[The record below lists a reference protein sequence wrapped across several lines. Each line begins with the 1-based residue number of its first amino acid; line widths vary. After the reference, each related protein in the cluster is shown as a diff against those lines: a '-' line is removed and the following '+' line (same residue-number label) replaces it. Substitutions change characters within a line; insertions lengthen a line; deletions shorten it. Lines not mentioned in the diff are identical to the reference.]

1 MRHESILI
9 VDDEPGIR
17 ELLGQILGD
26 EGYETEAVSSGEEAL
41 QVLEKR
47 LYDLILLDIWLPGLN
62 GVEVLKRLNAGG
74 NDVPVIVISGHA
86 SAEQAVAAIQAGAH
100 DFLEKPLSYDR
111 VVVSVRNALKQSRL
125 ERKVQAVLEG
135 SGGPRLTGSSP
146 VIEELR
152 RQIVTAGASDGRVL
166 ITGANGTGKE
176 VVARLLHESSK
187 RASGPFVALNC
198 AAIPSELIES
208 ELFGHMK
215 GAFTGAVEAKRG
227 KFELADGGT
236 LFLDEVGD
244 MSLLTQAKLLRVLQE
259 QRFTRL
265 GGSREIAV
273 DVRVIAATNKS
284 LEAEIEAGNF
294 RQDLFYRLN
303 VIPIAVPPL
312 TERREDIPE
321 LVEEFVAEVVAET
334 GARPKRFSD
343 EALERL
349 KAYAWPGN
357 VRELRNVVERLV
369 IMVPEDEI
377 RPMHLAFLTPSST
390 QEGTVIGFTTAGEL
404 PPLREARARFEAAY
418 IQRVLEQCAG
428 NVSQAA
434 RLLGIERSH
443 LHRKIRQLGIDAGPA
458 ARLRRELGETR

>member
-1 MRHESILI
+1 MRRESILI

-26 EGYETEAVSSGEEAL
+26 EGYETHAVSSGEEAL
-41 QVLEKR
+41 SALER
-47 LYDLILLDIWLPGLN
+47 ELFDLVLLDIWLPDIN
-62 GVEVLKRLNAGG
+62 GVEVLKRLKAGG
-74 NDVPVIVISGHA
+74 SDTPVIVISGHA
-86 SAEQAVAAIQAGAH
+86 SAEQAVSAIQAGAH

-125 ERKVQAVLEG
+125 ERRVQTILEG
-135 SGGPRLTGSSP
+135 EGGPRLTGSSR
-146 VIEELR
+146 VVEELR
-152 RQIVTAGASDGRVL
+152 RQILTAGPSDGRVL

-176 VVARLLHESSK
+176 VVARLLHVNSR

-265 GGSREIAV
+265 GGSREISV

-284 LEAEIEAGNF
+284 LEEEIDAGNF
-294 RQDLFYRLN
+294 RRDLFYRLN
-303 VIPIAVPPL
+303 VIPIVVPPL
-312 TERREDIPE
+312 RERREDIPE

-334 GARPKRFSD
+334 GSKPKRFTE

-349 KAYAWPGN
+349 MAYPWPGN

-377 RPMHLAFLTPSST
+377 GPEHLGFLTA
-390 QEGTVIGFTTAGEL
+390 EGMGGGDIIGFRPEGEL
-404 PPLREARARFEAAY
+404 PPLREARARFEAVY
-418 IQRVLEQCAG
+418 IERVLERCEG

-434 RLLGIERSH
+434 RVLGIERSH
-443 LHRKIRQLGIDAGPA
+443 LHRKIRQLGIS
-458 ARLRRELGETR
+458 LR

>member
-1 MRHESILI
+1 MSSESILI

-26 EGYETEAVSSGEEAL
+26 EGFETQAVASGQEAL
-41 QVLEKR
+41 TVLEKE
-47 LYDLILLDIWLPGLN
+47 LLDLVLLDIWLPDVN
-62 GVEVLKRLNAGG
+62 GVEVLKRLKSTGS
-74 NDVPVIVISGHA
+74 DTPVIVISGHA
-86 SAEQAVAAIQAGAH
+86 SAEQAVGAIQAGAH

-125 ERKVQAVLEG
+125 ERRVRAVLEG
-135 SGGPRLTGSSP
+135 TGGPRLTGSSP

-152 RQIVTAGASDGRVL
+152 RQILTAGSSDGRVL

-176 VVARLLHESSK
+176 VVARLLHANSK
-187 RASGPFVALNC
+187 RTSGPFVALNC

-265 GGSREIAV
+265 GGSREISV

-284 LEAEIEAGNF
+284 LEEEIEAGNF
-294 RQDLFYRLN
+294 RRDLYYRLA
-303 VIPIAVPPL
+303 VIPIVVPPL
-312 TERREDIPE
+312 NERREDIPE

-343 EALERL
+343 EALRRMM
-349 KAYAWPGN
+349 AYPWPGN

-377 RPMHLAFLTPSST
+377 GPEHLGFLAVGGTA
-390 QEGTVIGFTTAGEL
+390 QEMIIGFDTHGKT

-418 IQRVLEQCAG
+418 IERVLEECEG

-443 LHRKIRQLGIDAGPA
+443 LHRKIRQLGIV
-458 ARLRRELGETR
+458 LR